1 MPRLRVADRRAR
13 TAVKLALIA
22 DIHANLPAL
31 QVVLA
36 DVDAWRPDGVV
47 VLGDIVN
54 RGPHPREC
62 HELIRERAR
71 SAGWHLLAG
80 NHEEYVLQAHRKPAA
95 PDSTEFAMH
104 QHAHWTAA
112 QLSGEVAALGELPA
126 RVDLDFAEPA
136 GRASCVH
143 ASTLGN
149 RDGIYPEMAEAEL
162 AARIDRRSR
171 LFAVGHTHRPLIR
184 DMDGTLM
191 VNVGSVGLP
200 FDGDRRAG
208 YARAVAG
215 PGGWQVVIRRLAYD
229 WRQTRTDCVAGEF
242 VTGSGAIAHIIR
254 RELEIAHPLLA
265 KWGSRFE
272 QPILSGRISV
282 EQSVTEFLADWQ

>member
-1 MPRLRVADRRAR
+1 M
-13 TAVKLALIA
+13 KLALIA

-31 QVVLA
+31 QAVLA
-36 DVDAWRPDGVV
+36 DVDAWRPDQVV

-62 HELIRERAR
+62 HDLVFSRAR
-71 SAGWHLLAG
+71 AADWRLLAG
-80 NHEEYVLQAHRKPAA
+80 NHEEYVLRFHRKPAA

-112 QLSGEVAALGELPA
+112 QLTGAVAALSALPD
-126 RVDLDFAEPA
+126 RVDLDLAEPA
-136 GRASCVH
+136 GLASCVH
-143 ASTLGN
+143 ASLLGN
-149 RDGIYPEMAEAEL
+149 RDGIYPEMDDVAL
-162 AARIDRRSR
+162 ATKIDGRAR
-171 LFAVGHTHRPLIR
+171 LFAVGHTHRPLLR
-184 DMDGTLM
+184 DLDGTLV

-215 PGGWQVVIRRLAYD
+215 PAGWQVAIRRLPYD
-229 WRQTRTDCVAGEF
+229 WQRTRADCASEEF
-242 VTGSGAIAHIIR
+242 VAGSGAIARIIS

-265 KWGSRFE
+265 KWGDRFE
-272 QPILSGRISV
+272 QPVLSGRIFV
-282 EQSVTEFLADWQ
+282 EQSVTEFLEDWK

>member
-1 MPRLRVADRRAR
+1 MPWRRVAVTRAR

-31 QVVLA
+31 QAVLA
-36 DVDAWRPDGVV
+36 DVDAWRPDLVV
-47 VLGDIVN
+47 VLGDTVN
-54 RGPHPREC
+54 RGPHPRQC
-62 HELIRERAR
+62 HELIDSRAR
-71 SAGWHLLAG
+71 ADGWRLLAG
-80 NHEEYVLQAHRKPAA
+80 NHEEYVLSKHLKPAA
-95 PDSTEFAMH
+95 PGTPVFAFH
-104 QHAHWTAA
+104 QHTYWTAG
-112 QLSGEVAALGELPA
+112 QLFGLVAALGELPD

-143 ASTLGN
+143 ASLLGN
-149 RDGIYPEMAEAEL
+149 RDGIYPEMDDSEL
-162 AARIDRRSR
+162 AAKVDGGAR

-184 DMDGTLM
+184 DLGGTLV

-215 PGGWQVVIRRLAYD
+215 PGGWQVTIRRLAYD
-229 WRQTRTDCVAGEF
+229 WQRTRADCVAPEF
-242 VTGSGAIAHIIR
+242 IGGSGAVARIIC

-265 KWGSRFE
+265 KWTYCFE
-272 QPILSGRISV
+272 EPILSGRITV
-282 EQSVTEFLADWQ
+282 EHSVTEFLTEWS

>member
-1 MPRLRVADRRAR
+1 MRPTRA
-13 TAVKLALIA
+13 AVKLALIA

-36 DVDAWRPDGVV
+36 DVDAWRPDLVV

-62 HELIRERAR
+62 HELIGARAGA
-71 SAGWHLLAG
+71 AGWRLLAG
-80 NHEEYVLQAHRKPAA
+80 NHEEYVLHVHREPAA
-95 PDSTEFAMH
+95 PGTAAFAMN
-104 QHAHWTAA
+104 QHAHWTAG
-112 QLSGEVAALGELPA
+112 QLGGVVGALGELPG

-136 GRASCVH
+136 GRVSCVH
-143 ASTLGN
+143 ASLLGN
-149 RDGIYPEMAEAEL
+149 RDGIYPEMDDADL
-162 AARIDRRSR
+162 AAKVDGGAR

-184 DMDGTLM
+184 DLNGTLV

-215 PGGWQVVIRRLAYD
+215 PSGWQVTIRRLAYD
-229 WRQTRTDCVAGEF
+229 WQQTRGACVAGQF
-242 VTGSGAIAHIIR
+242 VAGSGAVARIIC
-254 RELEIAHPLLA
+254 RELELARPLLA
-265 KWGSRFE
+265 KWTDRFQ
-272 QPILSGRISV
+272 QPILSGELSV
-282 EQSVTEFLADWQ
+282 EQAVTEFLADWQ

>member
-1 MPRLRVADRRAR
+1 MGRTR

-36 DVDAWRPDGVV
+36 DVDAWRPDLVV

-62 HELIRERAR
+62 HELIRTRAR
-71 SAGWHLLAG
+71 AAGWRLLAG
-80 NHEEYVLQAHRKPAA
+80 NHEEYVLHVHRQPAA
-95 PDSTEFAMH
+95 PGTAAFAMN
-104 QHAHWTAA
+104 QHAHWTAG
-112 QLSGEVAALGELPA
+112 QLSGVVAALGELPD
-126 RVDLDFAEPA
+126 RIDLDFAPPA
-136 GRASCVH
+136 GRVACVH
-143 ASTLGN
+143 ASLLGN
-149 RDGIYPEMAEAEL
+149 RDGIYPETEDAEL
-162 AARIDRRSR
+162 SGKVDDSAR

-184 DMDGTLM
+184 DLDGTLV

-215 PGGWQVVIRRLAYD
+215 PGGWQVTIRRLAYD
-229 WRQTRTDCVAGEF
+229 WQQTHGACGAREF
-242 VTGSGAIAHIIR
+242 IAGSGAVARIIC
-254 RELEIAHPLLA
+254 RELEIARPLLA
-265 KWGSRFE
+265 KWTNRFQ
-272 QPILSGRISV
+272 QPIISGQISID
-282 EQSVTEFLADWQ
+282 QAVTEFLAGTQ

>member
-1 MPRLRVADRRAR
+1 MGQAR

-31 QVVLA
+31 QAVLA
-36 DVDAWRPDGVV
+36 DVDGWRPDLVV

-62 HELIRERAR
+62 HELVLSRAR
-71 SAGWHLLAG
+71 AAGWRLLAG
-80 NHEEYVLQAHRKPAA
+80 NHEEYVLHVHREDAVPGSAA
-95 PDSTEFAMH
+95 FAMH
-104 QHAHWTAA
+104 QHTYWTAG
-112 QLSGEVAALGELPA
+112 QLSGLLDALDELPG

-143 ASTLGN
+143 ASLLGN
-149 RDGIYPEMAEAEL
+149 RDGIYPEMNDASVAG
-162 AARIDRRSR
+162 RIDGGTR

-184 DMDGTLM
+184 DLDGTLV

-215 PGGWQVVIRRLAYD
+215 ARGWQVAIRRLTYD
-229 WRQTRTDCVAGEF
+229 WRQTRADCVAGEF
-242 VTGSGAIAHIIR
+242 VAGSGAVARIIC

-265 KWGSRFE
+265 KWTDRYQ
-272 QPILSGRISV
+272 QPIMTCQISV
-282 EQSVTEFLADWQ
+282 AQSVTEFLTDWQ

>member
-1 MPRLRVADRRAR
+1 MPRLRVADRRAC

-36 DVDAWRPDGVV
+36 DVDAWRPDLVV

-62 HELIRERAR
+62 HELVFSRAR
-71 SAGWHLLAG
+71 AADWRLLAG
-80 NHEEYVLQAHRKPAA
+80 NHEEYVLSKHREPAA
-95 PDSTEFAMH
+95 PGTPAFAIH
-104 QHAHWTAA
+104 QHTYWTAA
-112 QLSGEVAALGELPA
+112 QLCGLVAALAKLPD
-126 RVDLDFAEPA
+126 RVDVDFAEPA

-143 ASTLGN
+143 ASLLGN
-149 RDGIYPEMAEAEL
+149 RDGIYPEMGDADL
-162 AARIDRRSR
+162 AGRVDGRAR

-184 DMDGTLM
+184 ELDGTL
-191 VNVGSVGLP
+191 VANVGSVGLP

-215 PGGWQVVIRRLAYD
+215 PGGWQVTIRRLAYD
-229 WRQTRTDCVAGEF
+229 WQRTRADCVAPEF
-242 VTGSGAIAHIIR
+242 IGGSGAVARIIC

-265 KWGSRFE
+265 KWTYCFE
-272 QPILSGRISV
+272 EPILSGRITV
-282 EQSVTEFLADWQ
+282 EHSVTEFLTEWS